1 MYAAL
6 KDLASERR
14 HKLEERVAL
23 FRFRRELDDLEQ
35 WLEEKEIVAGSQ
47 ELGQDYQH
55 VTVRVLQIV
64 RAS

>member
-6 KDLASERR
+6 RDLASERR
-14 HKLEERVAL
+14 HKLEEHVAL

-55 VTVRVLQIV
+55 VSVRIIRMMKV
-64 RAS
+64 